1 MFKKRI
7 KYALAACFALFFLFG
22 QTAKAGMLK
31 IYAGADYL
39 YSDIKYKDSDTNMP
53 DSSFSAI
60 APVIGISA
68 FGIGLEAF
76 YLTSNDQ
83 EEDDI
88 ETKMKAYGLSIV
100 GEAPLSDNFSFVAS
114 LGMAKYKFDVKNT
127 RSSLKYSEE
136 CDGPRLGVGL
146 QYQLFRNLAIRG
158 MYHYTLFNSG
168 KSDKYD
174 AMSEFSAGLRLIF

>member
-7 KYALAACFALFFLFG
+7 KYILAACFSLFFLFG
-22 QTAKAGMLK
+22 KTAEAGMLK
-31 IYAGADYL
+31 IYTGADYL
-39 YSDIKYKDSDTNMP
+39 YSDIKYKESDANLP
-53 DSSFSAI
+53 DSSFSSI

-83 EEDDI
+83 EENDI
-88 ETKMKAYGLSIV
+88 ETKMRAYGLSVV

-114 LGMAKYKFDVKNT
+114 LGMAKYKFDVKDT
-127 RSSLKYSEE
+127 RNNLKYSED
-136 CDGPRLGVGL
+136 CTGPRLGVGL
-146 QYQLFRNLAIRG
+146 QYHLFRNVAIRG

-168 KSDKYD
+168 KSNKYD
-174 AMSEFSAGLRLIF
+174 AMSEFAAGLRLIF